1 MHENIAKLMLRVMVG
16 GLMLF
21 HGIHKATHGIA
32 PIKGMLAAHHLPDF
46 FAYGIYAGEI
56 LAPIFLIIGW
66 KSRWWAGIIAV
77 TMAGAIYLAHS
88 KDIFAIN
95 AHGAW
100 SIELPML
107 FFLSSLAIVLLGS
120 GKYAIIRD

>member
-1 MHENIAKLMLRVMVG
+1 MHENMAKLMLRVMVG

-32 PIKGMLAAHHLPDF
+32 PIKGMLAAHHFPEMLG
-46 FAYGIYAGEI
+46 YGIYVGEI

-66 KSRWWAGIIAV
+66 KSRWWAGIIAM
-77 TMAGAIYLAHS
+77 TMVGAIYLAHS

-100 SIELPML
+100 MIELPIL
-107 FFLSSLAIVLLGS
+107 FLISSLAIVLLGS